1 MYMSGVEV
9 PGLGSV
15 KDRVL
20 RRFMDHETRRRLKS
34 EQINWTIAYIAAG
47 EDNKATLKKLWEELV
62 DLEFGGEVPIKAP
75 VPVDDDEVRW
85 LKEYEAMKTKDVRLV
100 RKDGQLSVQGL

>member
-1 MYMSGVEV
+1 MSGVEV

-34 EQINWTIAYIAAG
+34 DQINWTIAYIAAG
-47 EDNKATLKKLWEELV
+47 PENKETLKKLWSELV
-62 DLEFGGEVPIKAP
+62 DLEFGGEVPMVAKAP
-75 VPVDDDEVRW
+75 VDEDEIRW
-85 LKEYEAMKTKDVRLV
+85 LKEYEAMKQREVKLV

>member
-1 MYMSGVEV
+1 MSGLEV

-20 RRFMDHETRRRLKS
+20 RRFMNHEVRRKLKA

-47 EDNKATLKKLWEELV
+47 PENKDTLKKLWDELV
-62 DLEFGGEVPIKAP
+62 DLELGGEIPITARAAVK
-75 VPVDDDEVRW
+75 DDEVRW
-85 LKEYEAMKTKDVRLV
+85 LQEYEAMKSRDVKLIRQ
-100 RKDGQLSVQGL
+100 DGKLSVQGL

>member
-1 MYMSGVEV
+1 MSGLEV

-20 RRFMDHETRRRLKS
+20 RRFMDHETRRKLKT

-47 EDNKATLKKLWEELV
+47 EENKDTLKKLWAELV
-62 DLEFGGEVPIKAP
+62 DLEFGGEVPMESIKPKDA
-75 VPVDDDEVRW
+75 DEVRW
-85 LKEYEAMKTKDVRLV
+85 LKEYEAMKSREVRLV
-100 RKDGQLSVQGL
+100 RKDGVLSVQGL